1 MKKRWI
7 AVLLSLVLIA
17 GLSWLGYT
25 YFSFVSDTIYAESIA
40 HLTEIFHQAN
50 QTLNNLVS
58 TNWSQMRMWIPHLE
72 HVESD
77 AEMAA
82 YVNKAREESK
92 FTDFFFISRNGD
104 YISLE
109 GKRGYL
115 DLREKL
121 ADLILD
127 KQPVVINSVVPDKPE
142 IMVFAIPTAKS
153 SYRGFEYEAIAITF
167 NNSDLVEALKISAFG
182 GRASTFAILPDG
194 RIIVNN
200 ASEELKEVH
209 NIFALLE
216 KSKRFDETRIDALHQ
231 DFLAGNPGA
240 LVFDINGRSYYLV
253 YESAGFQ
260 DWTVLGVVA
269 ADVVNAS
276 MSQLQSTT
284 TFVVSG
290 ISIVLAVLLLL
301 FVIQQ
306 NRSKLKRK
314 DNELFA
320 RDELFSKLSL
330 NVDDVFLM
338 MDAQKYRVDYVSPNT
353 EKLLG
358 LPEQKIREDIHVIEQ
373 IVRGSEA
380 GLVLDHLSDILPG
393 QQKEWDRE
401 YIHQKTGEVRWF
413 HVIAFCSDIQGEKK
427 YILDL
432 SDRTNDKKIN
442 LALEEAAHAAQNA
455 SRAKSAFL
463 SNMSHDIRTPMNAV
477 IGFTTLAK
485 ANMGNREKLS
495 DYLDKILSSS
505 NHLLS
510 IINDVLDM
518 SRIESGKFHLE
529 ETEVRLSEVLHD
541 LRTLISGQIH
551 AKHQELCMEVQNVTD
566 EDVYCDK
573 TRLNQVLLNLLSN
586 AMKFTPEGGKIRVSV
601 SQLSDAP
608 SGMGCYEFR
617 VKDTGIGM
625 TRDFASRIFD
635 PFERE
640 RNSTVSKIQGTG
652 LGMAIA
658 KNIID
663 MMGGTIEVQTEQGKG
678 TEFVVCVTLRLSSGS
693 TEVIPELAGRTALIV
708 ANNFDDC
715 NSISRML
722 RKLGMRAESTLSG
735 EEALFRAEQAMD
747 QEDAFCAFI
756 IDQQL
761 LDMDGVDLARQLCD
775 LGGERPG
782 IVLFAEDGLEHEAR
796 AKAAGA
802 LACCTKP
809 MFLSD
814 LRAALLTKAE
824 PETAENA
831 LPGSEEAAH
840 FEGKRL
846 LLVEDNE
853 LNREIALEIL
863 SSYGFALDTAEN
875 GAIAVEKLAASAP
888 GTYDLILMDIQMP
901 VMDGYEATRAI
912 RALERRELAEIPI
925 LAMTANAFDEDRKA
939 AMENGMDGFLSKPIN
954 IEEVIQVLKK
964 VLQVG

>member
-1 MKKRWI
+1 MKKRWL

-25 YFSFVSDTIYAESIA
+25 YFSFVSETIYAESIA

-58 TNWSQMRMWIPHLE
+58 TNWSRMRMWAPHLE

-82 YVNKAREESK
+82 YVNQAREESK

-109 GKRGYL
+109 GRRGYL

-142 IMVFAIPTAKS
+142 IMVFAIPAARS
-153 SYRGFEYEAIAITF
+153 SYYGFEYEAIAITF

-200 ASEELKEVH
+200 ASDELKEVH

-216 KSKRFDETRIDALHQ
+216 KSKRFDETRIHALQQ

-240 LVFDINGRSYYLV
+240 LVFDIGGRSYYLV

-276 MSQLQSTT
+276 MNQLQSTT

-306 NRSKLKRK
+306 NRLKLKRK

-393 QQKEWDRE
+393 EQKEWDRE

-432 SDRTNDKKIN
+432 SDRTNDKRIN

-455 SRAKSAFL
+455 SRAKSTFL
-463 SNMSHDIRTPMNAV
+463 SNMSHDIRTPMNAM

-518 SRIESGKFHLE
+518 SRIESGKVHLE

-541 LRTLISGQIH
+541 LRTIISGQIH
-551 AKHQELCMEVQNVTD
+551 VKHQELCMEVRDVTD

-663 MMGGTIEVQTEQGKG
+663 MMGGTIQVQTEPGEG

-735 EEALFRAEQAMD
+735 EEALFRAEQAME

-782 IVLFAEDGLEHEAR
+782 IVLFAEDGLEQEAR

-809 MFLSD
+809 LFQSD
-814 LRAALLTKAE
+814 LREALLTKAE
-824 PETAENA
+824 PEAAENA

-863 SSYGFALDTAEN
+863 GSYGFALDTAEN
-875 GAIAVEKLAASAP
+875 GVIAVEKLVDSAP